1 MDMAPG
7 ARLGATAPHARASS
21 EAGTCVETQTKDD
34 VVNLSDIANVFRSP
48 RPYTEQ
54 SSQPRFQRWNTVVL
68 SSSTLEPIS
77 QRSLHLAHLSVPQEI
92 PSLPRITLEPASS
105 AGVYGWGPPSGPI
118 GCKFFVLL
126 KHVSQLGLAVLDSQ
140 HSKLR
145 FSINFGGKKVPC
157 VSHKFYFANQRNTE
171 FGEDREMLLA
181 LVPESTAR
189 EVVMFLYVETDRGVM
204 KFNLPLG
211 KFKYDDQGYSSPQD
225 DLLEDI
231 LNVVPLKN
239 YRKQK
244 LSGKDLVRFLER
256 GRPEDE
262 DVRVPKIF
270 LASEL
275 IGELLPQRTSRSSS

>member
-1 MDMAPG
+1 MQ
-7 ARLGATAPHARASS
+7 ARHPKQVRTLRLM
-21 EAGTCVETQTKDD
+21 TKDD
-34 VVNLSDIANVFRSP
+34 VVNLSAIANVFRPP

-54 SSQPRFQRWNTVVL
+54 SSQPRPQRWNNVVL

-77 QRSLHLAHLSVPQEI
+77 QHSLHLANLSVPQEI
-92 PSLPRITLEPASS
+92 PSLPRLTLEPASS

-118 GCKFFVLL
+118 RCKFFVLL
-126 KHVSQLGLAVLDSQ
+126 RHVSQLAVAVLDSQ

-157 VSHKFYFANQRNTE
+157 VSHKFYFANQRYTE
-171 FGEDREMLLA
+171 FGEDREVLLA
-181 LVPESTAR
+181 LVPESSAR
-189 EVVMFLYVETDRGVM
+189 AVDLFLYVETDRGVM

-231 LNVVPLKN
+231 LNVVPLKR
-239 YRKQK
+239 YRKEK
-244 LSGKDLVRFLER
+244 LSMEDLVTFLER

-275 IGELLPQRTSRSSS
+275 IGDLLPHRTPHYLPNF